1 MNDLAA
7 WLGTMVQRGGR
18 GRKKNREGEREMES
32 GMSKVKADTKD
43 GRGLRPRVVVYLA
56 IPFFPF
62 FSFLPCL
69 VSREERSRCR
79 GGRGWS
85 SGKKVME
92 KGGEQKTDWT
102 GLDSKMMVEDK
113 CDVAYHFEMT

>member
-1 MNDLAA
+1 LARY
-7 WLGTMVQRGGR
+7 RGAKGAGGDVR
-18 GRKKNREGEREMES
+18 RTKREKEGERWRRRS
-32 GMSKVKADTKD
+32 GMSKVKAHTEE
-43 GRGLRPRVVVYLA
+43 GLELRPRVFLA

-69 VSREERSRCR
+69 VNREERSRCR